1 MNFSEDVNHMNQ
13 WEWMINQ
20 WEGIYEDIDLQSLEE
35 ERDMEK

>member
-20 WEGIYEDIDLQSLEE
+20 WEGIYEDIGLQSLEE